1 MQKPIFLFVFMMLV
15 LSSCYYD
22 IETELYGPPVSCDT
36 SFAVSFSQ
44 HVYPI
49 IQTRCLSCHFANSQ
63 IGGNVNLQDHSNIV
77 TYANNDRLLGAIS
90 HSPTYSPMPKG
101 LAKLNVCEI
110 DLIKRWI
117 LAGSLDN

>member
-1 MQKPIFLFVFMMLV
+1 MPLFLIVFMV
-15 LSSCYYD
+15 VIFNSCYYD
-22 IETELYGPPVSCDT
+22 VETELYGPPVTCDT
-36 SFAVSFSQ
+36 SFTVSFAQ

-49 IQTRCLSCHFANSQ
+49 IQTKCLGCHAANSS
-63 IGGNVNLQDHSNIV
+63 IGGGHNLQDYNNIV

-90 HSPTYSPMPKG
+90 HSPGFSPMPKG
-101 LAKLNVCEI
+101 LAKLNACDI